1 MDAWFQDLNRELL
14 MVWGL
19 RILYALAILFIGR
32 IIARAVSELLVR
44 LLARSVSDEA
54 LLAFVRSVSHA
65 LLIVVVF
72 TAALDQLGVD
82 TTSLV
87 AVVGAAG
94 LAVGLALKDSLQNV
108 ASGVMLIVNRPFRA
122 GDYVEAA
129 GKGGTVEKI
138 GLFTTLLRTPDNCEL
153 TVPNSQITA
162 DSILNYSM
170 RDSRRL
176 DLIIGISYDDD
187 IPRAKQLLAEILTD
201 DPRVLDE
208 PAPVIAVGGLGESSV
223 DLFVR
228 PWVAPA
234 DYWPLRFDLLERIKL
249 TFDAQGVTI
258 PFPQRVV
265 HNQPVATPGGDAD
278 AS

>member
-1 MDAWFQDLNRELL
+1 MEAWFHDFNRELL
-14 MVWGL
+14 TVWGL
-19 RILYALAILFIGR
+19 RILYALAIVLIGR
-32 IIARAVSELLVR
+32 MVARAVSELLVR
-44 LLARSVSDEA
+44 LLSRSVGDEA
-54 LLAFVRSVSHA
+54 LLAFVRSVSYA

-72 TAALDQLGVD
+72 IAALDQLGVD

-129 GKGGTVEKI
+129 GRGGTVEKI

-153 TVPNSQITA
+153 TVQNSQITA
-162 DSILNYSM
+162 DSILNYST

-176 DLIIGISYDDD
+176 DLVIGISYDDD
-187 IPRAKQLLAEILTD
+187 IPRARQVLAEILAA
-201 DPRVLDE
+201 DPRVMAE
-208 PAPVIAVGGLGESSV
+208 PLPVIAVGALGESSI

-228 PWVAPA
+228 PWVTPS

-249 TFDAQGVTI
+249 TFDAEGITI
-258 PFPQRVV
+258 PFPQRVLHTV
-265 HNQPVATPGGDAD
+265 SSAAGLEGAD
-278 AS
+278 EP

>member
-1 MDAWFQDLNRELL
+1 MESWLNNIDRELL

-19 RILYALAILFIGR
+19 RVIYAAAILVIGR
-32 IIARAVSELLVR
+32 LVARAVADLLVR

-54 LLAFVRSVSHA
+54 LLAFVRSVCKA
-65 LLIVVVF
+65 LLTLVVF
-72 TAALDQLGVD
+72 IAALDQLGVD

-162 DSILNYSM
+162 DSILNYST

-176 DLIIGISYDDD
+176 DLVIGISYDDD
-187 IPRAKQLLAEILTD
+187 IPRAKQVLGDILSAES
-201 DPRVLDE
+201 RVLAD
-208 PAPVIAVGGLGESSV
+208 PLPVIAVGALGESSI

-249 TFDAQGVTI
+249 TFDAEGITI
-258 PFPQRVV
+258 PFPQRVMHTV
-265 HNQPVATPGGDAD
+265 NAGVVVERSNDA
-278 AS
+278 

>member
-1 MDAWFQDLNRELL
+1 MESWLNSFNRELL

-19 RILYALAILFIGR
+19 RVLYAAVILLIGR
-32 IIARAVSELLVR
+32 LVARAVADLLVR

-54 LLAFVRSVSHA
+54 LLAFVRSVCRA
-65 LLIVVVF
+65 VLIVVVF
-72 TAALDQLGVD
+72 IAALDQLGVD

-153 TVPNSQITA
+153 TVPNSLITA
-162 DSILNYSM
+162 DSIINYST

-176 DLIIGISYDDD
+176 DLVIGISYEDD
-187 IPRAKQLLAEILTD
+187 IRRAKQILAELLNTD
-201 DPRVLDE
+201 TRVLTE
-208 PAPVIAVGGLGESSV
+208 PAPVIAVGELGESSV
-223 DLFVR
+223 DLVVR
-228 PWVAPA
+228 PWVAPG
-234 DYWPLRFDLLERIKL
+234 DYWPLRFDLLEQIKQ
-249 TFDAQGVTI
+249 TFDDQGITI
-258 PFPQRVV
+258 PFPQRVLHTV
-265 HNQPVATPGGDAD
+265 SSQPAEV
-278 AS
+278 

>member
-1 MDAWFQDLNRELL
+1 MEAWFHDFNRELL
-14 MVWGL
+14 TVWGL
-19 RILYALAILFIGR
+19 RILYALAIVLIGR
-32 IIARAVSELLVR
+32 MVARAVSELLVR
-44 LLARSVSDEA
+44 LLSRSVGDEA
-54 LLAFVRSVSHA
+54 LLAFVRSVSYA

-72 TAALDQLGVD
+72 IAALDQLGVD

-129 GKGGTVEKI
+129 GRGGTVEKI

-162 DSILNYSM
+162 DSILNYST

-176 DLIIGISYDDD
+176 DLVIGISYDDD
-187 IPRAKQLLAEILTD
+187 IPRARQVLAEILAA
-201 DPRVLDE
+201 DPRVMAE
-208 PAPVIAVGGLGESSV
+208 PLPVIAVGALGESSI

-228 PWVAPA
+228 PWVTPS

-249 TFDAQGVTI
+249 TFDAEGITI
-258 PFPQRVV
+258 PFPQRVLHTV
-265 HNQPVATPGGDAD
+265 SSAAGLEGAD
-278 AS
+278 EP

>member
-1 MDAWFQDLNRELL
+1 MEAWFHDLNREL
-14 MVWGL
+14 MTAWGL
-19 RILYALAILFIGR
+19 RILYALAIVLIGR
-32 IIARAVSELLVR
+32 VVARGVSGLLVR
-44 LLARSVSDEA
+44 LLSRSVSDEA

-72 TAALDQLGVD
+72 IAALDQLGVD

-108 ASGVMLIVNRPFRA
+108 ASGVMLIVNRPFRS

-162 DSILNYSM
+162 DSILNYSV

-176 DLIIGISYDDD
+176 DLVVGISYDDD
-187 IPRAKQLLAEILTD
+187 IPRAKRVLGDILSA
-201 DPRVLDE
+201 DPRVMTE
-208 PAPVIAVGGLGESSV
+208 PVPVIAVGALGESSI

-249 TFDAQGVTI
+249 TFDAEGITI
-258 PFPQRVV
+258 PFPQRVMHTV
-265 HNQPVATPGGDAD
+265 NAGTCVESSDDA
-278 AS
+278 